1 MGACG
6 EKRDVSE
13 KHHTSGEVAGLCK
26 LGIFIF
32 PNENGNSRGE
42 EVFAALCWWTEGRI
56 RTPQRGKDKAG
67 NVASF
72 PTRGRSRNVPF

>member
-42 EVFAALCWWTEGRI
+42 EVFAALCW
-56 RTPQRGKDKAG
+56 
-67 NVASF
+67 
-72 PTRGRSRNVPF
+72 